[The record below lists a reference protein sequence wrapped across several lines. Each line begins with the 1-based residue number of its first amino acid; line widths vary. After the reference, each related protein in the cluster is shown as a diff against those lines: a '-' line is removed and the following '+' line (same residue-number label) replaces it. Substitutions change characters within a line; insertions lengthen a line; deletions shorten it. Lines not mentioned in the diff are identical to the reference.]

1 MTGAHQDLPL
11 PETRPETPE
20 ETGSADRTIPDRF
33 ARLAQ
38 DYPHHFAVRTPD
50 GQLTFAALDDQAA
63 RVAHWLSLELP
74 SSPRPVG
81 LLIGP
86 GCDHLVALLGILQA
100 GHWYVL
106 LRTSQPPARLSRL
119 VADSGLVEILTTHRH
134 LSQAEACL
142 PSGGRALSLEDLPT
156 SLTGNGF
163 ASRAAPDGLASV
175 TYTSGSTG
183 TPKGVMHTH
192 RSTLC
197 LSQAAGEANVGPGDR
212 VVFPGSNM
220 GVNRAILHGATSLT
234 WNVRDRGLAGLAEWM
249 ARHDPTAWMSVPSV
263 FRDFLR
269 GLPPG
274 TRLPGLRRV
283 ILTGEAVLPGDLEL
297 FSRFFPRDTFLVN
310 ELGTS
315 ETKSYLQWTYHSGDP
330 LPGAAVPVGEPLP
343 GRTVRLLDAAGR
355 EVPPGET
362 GELVVQARDMSPG
375 YWNLPVMTAERFQPV
390 PGMPTRRRY
399 HTGDLARRTSGGPIV
414 LVGRRDH
421 EFKVR
426 GQRTHL
432 GEIEA
437 ALCALPI
444 IQDAVVVAHPEATG
458 EITLAAFY
466 VPQGE
471 GTASPREVRDAL
483 REQLPGHMVPTFL
496 RPLPKLPRNA
506 NGKVDRHALPGL
518 ETLRSE
524 RAVRGTPPRDETER
538 RLLAIWQRIFGTTA
552 IGIDDDFHE
561 LGGHSLIATRIAL
574 AIENEFAC
582 RVGLKAVIGSPT
594 VARLAE
600 AVRSSSQPSGAPL
613 VPLARQQSR
622 AGRAVPPSYA
632 QRRMWFLQQ
641 AHPSLPMYL
650 LTHAWRLTGPLE
662 LAALRMALIG
672 VIARHDVWRGTFHH
686 TDGQLEIRI
695 QPPPAG
701 PLPIVNLSE
710 IPPAEREVRLREEL
724 ALCARTPL
732 DLGHGP
738 LVRPQV
744 VRLGPQEHILVLCVH
759 HAVFDAWSLD
769 RFWSELNELYIAAV
783 AGKPARLPD
792 LSIQYG
798 DYAIWEQNRR
808 RDPDFAERLERAVRR
823 LRGLPPLELPT
834 SHPRPTEPRFTRGR
848 LTLELDRQ
856 SVARLTALGVE
867 SGATRQMVLLALV
880 QLWLAVLTDQTDL
893 GVAVPVAG
901 RLRPE
906 LDPLI
911 GLFVNTLVVR
921 TEVHGP
927 ETFRQLVRRTR
938 DASLEAYE
946 DEELPFDQLVEAL
959 HPRRDPGRNPLCDVL
974 FELRTR
980 GTHSA
985 TLADL
990 PVERLTGLGAHVRFD
1005 LELHFNE
1012 GTEGLVGTIDY
1023 RDELFD
1029 AAVVASWCQLLGH
1042 LATQV
1047 AAQPDLPCQQLELLT
1062 DKVRRQVL
1070 VDWNAPRVPAWTPAT
1085 IHGLFER
1092 QAQRSPHAPAVSAAT
1107 GEWSYA
1113 ALNQRA
1119 NRFAHRLMRAG
1130 VLPGDLVGVSLP
1142 HSPELVATLLAI
1154 LKAGAGYLPLD
1165 PVLPASRRA
1174 ALLRDASPR
1183 LIISDGSDPC
1193 DDTGLSIPRCAWDDA
1208 DAGFPDGN
1216 PGREVTPQ
1224 DRAYVMYTSG
1234 STGVPKGVEIT
1245 HAGVTRLVDEVDYLQ
1260 LGPATR
1266 MALNAPLAFDASTL
1280 ELWGPLLNGGC
1291 CVPIWHSQQMHAG
1304 ELMAALDQG
1313 RVNTLWLTA
1322 ALFNVLVDESPR
1334 FPRGIAQVLAG
1345 GEALSVR
1352 HVRLALARQAPGERL
1367 FNGYGPT
1374 ECTTFSTVHLIEPD
1388 LPADCLSIPIG
1399 RPIPR
1404 TPVCVLDR
1412 WLRPVPP
1419 GIPGELH
1426 AGGPGLARGY
1436 LHAPELTAAKFIAN
1450 PIPELEVDRLY
1461 KTGDRVRWNPQ
1472 GQLEFLGRNDRQV
1485 KIRGFRMELG
1495 DIEQTLAQLPGVA
1508 QAVVVVREVSPTERH
1523 LVAYLRPID
1532 SHSRRSVGELRGEA
1546 ARRLPPAMH
1555 PTDFV
1560 WLDRFPVTPTGKLDL
1575 AALPSPEG
1583 TGSSAS
1589 RSPREP
1595 PRRGLEG
1602 ELARLWSEVLG
1613 KPVPDRDAGFFDC
1626 GGHSLAAMRLLS
1638 LVESRFGR
1646 RLPIATLY
1654 QHGTI
1659 ARMARALMDDS
1670 FRGLVAPARIR
1681 PGTDPKHTL
1690 FVLPGMYGGASL
1702 PRHIVLAL
1710 PPEFGVVA
1718 LLPLQVDRMADH
1730 WPDFTTMID
1739 SYVDAVRRQQPTGPY
1754 LLAGY
1759 CMAGRLAYYV
1769 ADRLV
1774 ERGESVEAVIIVD
1787 SAARRTAHE
1796 NRWRV
1801 RLARPFRILANLPRW
1816 LRDDALAM
1824 TAAEWRKRI
1833 SRWLWR
1839 TTSTD
1844 REAPRLRG
1852 AAEVPQSGDDTVL
1865 PRWHRQEFADLVW
1878 RLEHEAPQRLSPLRV
1893 ILLRAKTRPLFSG
1906 DTHDLRWSQRCAGGV
1921 EIHELAGNHETI
1933 LTHHHGQPLSGI
1945 LTTILRRLTPGG
1957 RTG

>member
-11 PETRPETPE
+11 PETRPQTPE
-20 ETGSADRTIPDRF
+20 ETGPADRTIPDRF

-50 GQLTFAALDDQAA
+50 EQLTFAELDDQAA

-74 SSPRPVG
+74 SSPHPVG

-86 GCDHLVALLGILQA
+86 GRDHLLALLGILQA

-142 PSGGRALSLEDLPT
+142 PSGGRALSLEDLPA
-156 SLTGNGF
+156 SATGHGF
-163 ASRAAPDGLASV
+163 ASRATPDGLASV

-212 VVFPGSNM
+212 VVYPGSNM

-269 GLPPG
+269 GLPDG

-315 ETKSYLQWTYHSGDP
+315 ETKSYLQWTYRSGDP
-330 LPGAAVPVGEPLP
+330 LPGPVVPVGEPLP
-343 GRTVRLLDAAGR
+343 GRMVRLLDDAGH
-355 EVPPGET
+355 EVAPGEI
-362 GELVVQARDMSPG
+362 GELVVQARAMSPG
-375 YWNLPVMTAERFQPV
+375 YWNLPVLTAERFPAV
-390 PGMPTRRRY
+390 PGMPNQRRY
-399 HTGDLARRTSGGPIV
+399 HTGDLARRPTDGPIV

-421 EFKVR
+421 EVKVR

-437 ALCALPI
+437 ALCAQPL

-466 VPQGE
+466 VPAGE
-471 GTASPREVRDAL
+471 STASPQDVRDAL
-483 REQLPGHMVPTFL
+483 RQQLPEHMVPTFL
-496 RPLPKLPRNA
+496 RPLARLPYNA
-506 NGKVDRHALPGL
+506 NGKVDRNALPGL

-524 RAVRGTPPRDETER
+524 RSTRGTPPRDETER
-538 RLLAIWQRIFGTTA
+538 RLLAIWRRIFGTTT

-561 LGGHSLIATRIAL
+561 LGGHSLTATRIAL
-574 AIENEFAC
+574 AIEQEFGC
-582 RVGLKAVIGSPT
+582 RVGLKAVISSPT

-600 AVRSSSQPSGAPL
+600 AVRSSRRPSGAPL
-613 VPLARQQSR
+613 VPAARQQSR
-622 AGRAVPPSYA
+622 EGRSVPASYA

-641 AHPSLPMYL
+641 ACPNLPVYL
-650 LTHAWRLTGPLE
+650 LTHAWRLSGPLD
-662 LAALRMALIG
+662 LAALQTALSG
-672 VIARHDVWRGTFHH
+672 VITRHDVWRGIFHQSG
-686 TDGQLEIRI
+686 GQLEIRI
-695 QPPPAG
+695 QPPSAN
-701 PLPIVNLSE
+701 PLPVVDLGAVS
-710 IPPAEREVRLREEL
+710 AEQREARLRAEL
-724 ALCARTPL
+724 ALCSRTPL
-732 DLGHGP
+732 DLHQGP
-738 LVRPQV
+738 LVRSQV
-744 VRLGPQEHILVLCVH
+744 MRLGPQEHVLVLCVH

-769 RFWSELNELYIAAV
+769 RFWFELNELYTAAV
-783 AGKPARLPD
+783 AGRDPRLPD
-792 LSIQYG
+792 LPIQYG
-798 DYAIWEQNRR
+798 DYAVWEQNRLQS
-808 RDPDFAERLERAVRR
+808 PDFAQRLERAVQR
-823 LRGLPPLELPT
+823 LRGLPPLDLPAD
-834 SHPRPTEPRFTRGR
+834 HPRPAEPRFTRGR

-856 SVARLTALGVE
+856 TVDRLTALGVA

-880 QLWLAVLTDQTDL
+880 QLWLAVLSEQTDL

-921 TEVHGP
+921 TEVHWP
-927 ETFRQLVRRTR
+927 ETFRELVRRTR
-938 DASLEAYE
+938 HASLEAYD
-946 DEELPFDQLVEAL
+946 DEELPFDQIVEAL
-959 HPRRDPGRNPLCDVL
+959 NPRRDPGRNPLCDVL

-980 GTHSA
+980 GMQSP

-990 PVERLTGLGAHVRFD
+990 RAERLTGLGAHVRFD
-1005 LELHFNE
+1005 LELHFIE
-1012 GTEGLVGTIDY
+1012 GTDGLFGTIDY

-1029 AAVVASWCQLLGH
+1029 AAVVASWCRLLGH

-1062 DKVRRQVL
+1062 DNVRRQVL
-1070 VDWNAPRVPAWTPAT
+1070 VEWNAPRVPAWTPAT

-1092 QAQRSPHAPAVSAAT
+1092 QAQRSPQAPAIST
-1107 GEWSYA
+1107 STRDWSYA
-1113 ALNQRA
+1113 TLNQRA
-1119 NRFAHRLMRAG
+1119 NRLAHRLMGAG

-1165 PVLPASRRA
+1165 RALPPARRA
-1174 ALLRDASPR
+1174 TLLRDANPR
-1183 LIISDGSDPC
+1183 LIIADGADPL
-1193 DDTGLSIPRCAWDDA
+1193 DDAGLGIPLCAWDDA
-1208 DAGFPDGN
+1208 DVGFPNGN
-1216 PGREVTPQ
+1216 PDLEVTPQ

-1234 STGVPKGVEIT
+1234 STGVPKGVEVT
-1245 HAGVTRLVDEVDYLQ
+1245 HAGVSRLVDQVDYLE
-1260 LGPATR
+1260 LGPTTR

-1291 CVPIWHSQQMHAG
+1291 CVPISQSQQTHLG
-1304 ELMAALDQG
+1304 DLVTALDRGQ
-1313 RVNTLWLTA
+1313 VNTLWLTA
-1322 ALFNVLVDESPR
+1322 ALFNVLVDE
-1334 FPRGIAQVLAG
+1334 FPPFPKGIPQVLVG

-1352 HVRLALARQAPGERL
+1352 HVREALARQAPGERL

-1374 ECTTFSTVHLIEPD
+1374 ECTTFSTVHPIEPD
-1388 LPADCLSIPIG
+1388 LPADCRSIPIG

-1412 WLRPVPP
+1412 WSRPVPP

-1426 AGGPGLARGY
+1426 VGGPGLARGY
-1436 LHAPELTAAKFIAN
+1436 LNASELTAVKFVAN
-1450 PIPELEVDRLY
+1450 PVPELEVDRLY
-1461 KTGDRVRWNPQ
+1461 RTGDRVRWSPR
-1472 GQLEFLGRNDRQV
+1472 GSLEFLGRNDRQV
-1485 KIRGFRMELG
+1485 KIRGYRIELG

-1508 QAVVVVREVSPTERH
+1508 QAVVVVQEVSPGERH

-1532 SHSRRSVGELRGEA
+1532 SRSRCTVGELRAEA
-1546 ARRLPPAMH
+1546 ARLLPPAMH
-1555 PTDFV
+1555 PADFV
-1560 WLDRFPVTPTGKLDL
+1560 WIDRFPLTPTGKLDL
-1575 AALPSPEG
+1575 SAFPAPAGPG
-1583 TGSSAS
+1583 TS
-1589 RSPREP
+1589 SPRLPRDP

-1602 ELARLWSEVLG
+1602 EMARLWAEVLG
-1613 KPVPDRDAGFFDC
+1613 KPLLDRDADFFDC

-1646 RLPIATLY
+1646 RLPLAALY

-1659 ARMARALMDDS
+1659 ARMARAVVDDS
-1670 FRGLVAPARIR
+1670 FRGLVTPARIR
-1681 PGTDPKHTL
+1681 PGTHPDRTL

-1702 PRHIVLAL
+1702 PRHIVQAL
-1710 PPEFGVVA
+1710 VPELNVVA
-1718 LLPLQVDRMADH
+1718 LLPLQVDRMAEH
-1730 WPDFTTMID
+1730 WPDFSTMID
-1739 SYVDAVRRQQPTGPY
+1739 SYVEAIRRQQPTGPY

-1759 CMAGRLAYYV
+1759 CLAGRLAYYV

-1774 ERGESVEAVIIVD
+1774 EQGELVEDVIIVD
-1787 SAARRTAHE
+1787 SAARRTARD
-1796 NRWRV
+1796 NRWQV

-1824 TAAEWRKRI
+1824 TSVEWRKRL

-1844 REAPRLRG
+1844 REAPRLGGR
-1852 AAEVPQSGDDTVL
+1852 AEVPPAGDDPVT
-1865 PRWHRQEFADLVW
+1865 PRWHRQEFADLIW
-1878 RLEHEAPQRLSPLRV
+1878 RLETNAPQRMSRLRV
-1893 ILLRAKTRPLFSG
+1893 ILLRAQTRPLFSG
-1906 DTHDLRWSQRCAGGV
+1906 DSHDLRWGHRCAGGV
-1921 EIHELAGNHETI
+1921 EIHELPGNHETI
-1933 LTHHHGQPLSGI
+1933 FSLRDGQPLI
-1945 LTTILRRLTPGG
+1945 DTLNTIVPRLIQGKPKG
-1957 RTG
+1957 